1 MSEKTK
7 ARRAAL
13 GEALVEAAER
23 RVVSG
28 GLASVKAR
36 DLAQDAGCS
45 LGAIYNVYPDLPTL
59 FMEVNARTFA
69 ALDAAISAS
78 QRDDVPPRDALVA
91 MALAYLEYATTHT
104 NRWRALF
111 DLDLPDDP
119 ALSDWYL
126 TRLRGLFAHIH
137 RALVRLWPDRDGGE
151 IEMMTRTLFSSVHGI
166 VLLGLERRFSNIPP
180 EEVGRMIRGLLAE
193 IGNA

>member
-13 GEALVEAAER
+13 GQALVDAAER
-23 RVVSG
+23 GVVAG

-36 DLAQDAGCS
+36 DLAAEAGCS

-69 ALDAAISAS
+69 ELDAALSAS
-78 QRDDVPPRDALVA
+78 QDGQATPREALVA
-91 MALAYLEYATTHT
+91 MALAYLDYAEAHT

-111 DLDLPDDP
+111 DLELPEDP

-126 TRLRGLFAHIH
+126 TRLRGLFSHIG
-137 RALVRLWPDRDGGE
+137 RALAQLWPDRDRAE

-193 IGNA
+193 I

>member
-1 MSEKTK
+1 MSEKTQ

-13 GEALVEAAER
+13 GEALIEAAER

-69 ALDAAISAS
+69 ALDEAISAS
-78 QRDDVPPRDALVA
+78 QRDDAPPRDALVA

-137 RALVRLWPDRDGGE
+137 GALVRLWPDRDAGE
-151 IEMMTRTLFSSVHGI
+151 IEMMTRTLFSSVHGV

-193 IGNA
+193 IGNT

>member
-13 GEALVEAAER
+13 GAALVEAAER
-23 RVVSG
+23 RVVAG

-36 DLAQDAGCS
+36 DLAKDAGCS

-69 ALDAAISAS
+69 ELDTAISAS
-78 QRDDVPPRDALVA
+78 QDPEAPPREALVA
-91 MALAYLEYATTHT
+91 MALAYLDYANANT

-111 DLDLPDDP
+111 DLELPDDP

-126 TRLRGLFAHIH
+126 TRLRGLFAHIY
-137 RALVRLWPDRDGGE
+137 RALSRLWPDRDAGE
-151 IEMMTRTLFSSVHGI
+151 FEMMTRTLFSSVHGI